1 MRQLLALLALL
12 ATVGCGD
19 ASAPAA
25 VADPGDAVALATVQ
39 AAQATCLSDDAEA
52 GIARLDTLIAARP
65 DDIDALATRGL
76 CRHVRFAADS
86 SRADAQAA
94 MDDLTAAAERLDA
107 GGTSAIFTLD
117 RIYSHRAFVRAA
129 LGPGDWPAAVED
141 LERAAQLAPD
151 EATYRIDLGVARGLA
166 GDTAG
171 AIADLR
177 QFLVMAPDDT
187 ARIPVV
193 ERQLRALGD
202 SSGTG
207 RRP

>member
-1 MRQLLALLALL
+1 MNRFVVVFIVLSSA
-12 ATVGCGD
+12 GCGD
-19 ASAPAA
+19 GAAPA
-25 VADPGDAVALATVQ
+25 VVDPGDSVALTVVQTAQ
-39 AAQATCLSDDAEA
+39 AACASGDAEA
-52 GIARLDTLIAARP
+52 GIARLDTLLLARP
-65 DDIDALATRGL
+65 GDVDALATRGL

-94 MDDLTAAAERLDA
+94 MDDLTAAAERLD
-107 GGTSAIFTLD
+107 GGATSAIYTLD
-117 RIYSHRAFVRAA
+117 RVYAHRAFVRAA

-166 GDTAG
+166 GDTVG

-187 ARIPVV
+187 ARKPVV